1 MTNKRTKWAASIL
14 LVIFAFSACGQ
25 AGSTSNSASV
35 AYSSSV
41 SSSTSIAT
49 DDANQKEGYDISEVD
64 LDKVNEKIK
73 GTPIQ
78 FSAEHLK
85 PTGNFFSIRDKI
97 AIRVDYAGYQDST
110 ADFVKNGFT
119 VPDWG
124 SETGE
129 FTENGELNEDSTCL
143 MLKIAVKNLTKD
155 PINFTVGNM
164 RVFAFPKNDDA
175 EEDVV
180 SSTHGYRDDITAEQK
195 EDIDAIS
202 YVFLDPGETY
212 EFTLGYFMPKKYKEL
227 TPKYL
232 YIPEIMFSYFLE
244 KVVQDAES
252 DIVASEIT
260 DWFVKLS

>member
-180 SSTHGYRDDITAEQK
+180 SSTHGYRDDITA
-195 EDIDAIS
+195 
-202 YVFLDPGETY
+202 Y

-252 DIVASEIT
+252 DIVASENT